1 MRPYAIGSYEAAA
14 LMGVHYTQ
22 PRKMVEKGLLSA
34 HIIVESAY
42 VDSPSR
48 NYAIYNAQECEAN
61 WAEYDAEYKARGGK
75 TQRRPRANLAARPE
89 ALRRL
94 KAQKVHIDF
103 DDAVGISE
111 ASKVL
116 GVHASFVPRL
126 ISSGRVVGRI
136 LWNPR
141 GASSRVYVVSR
152 KSCQANVK
160 TIRAAEAAGTKKG
173 RPRKNGS

>member
-14 LMGVHYTQ
+14 LMGVHFTQ

-42 VDSPSR
+42 TDAPTR

-61 WAEYDAEYKARGGK
+61 WAEYDETFKARGGK
-75 TQRRPRANLAARPE
+75 TERRPRSNLSRRPE

-94 KAQKVHIDF
+94 KAVKQHVNF
-103 DDAVGISE
+103 DDAIGAGE

-116 GVHASFVPRL
+116 GVHVSFVPRL
-126 ISSGRVVGRI
+126 IADGKIVGRVV
-136 LWNPR
+136 WNPR
-141 GASSRVYVVSR
+141 GASSRVYLVSR
-152 KSCQANVK
+152 KSCQQNVK
-160 TIRAAEAAGTKKG
+160 AIRAAEAAGQKRG
-173 RPRKNGS
+173 RPRKKVS

>member
-14 LMGVHYTQ
+14 MMGVHYTQ
-22 PRKMVEKGLLSA
+22 PRKMVEKGILSA
-34 HIIVESAY
+34 HIIVDSAY

-61 WAEYDAEYKARGGK
+61 WAEYDEAYTASGGK
-75 TQRRPRANLAARPE
+75 TERRPRANVAARPE

-94 KAQKVHIDF
+94 KAVQKHIDF
-103 DDAVGISE
+103 EDAIGVCE

-126 ISSGRVVGRI
+126 ISSGKIVGRI
-136 LWNPR
+136 AWNPR
-141 GASSRVYVVSR
+141 GAISRVYIVSR
-152 KSCQANVK
+152 RSCQQNVK
-160 TIRAAEAAGTKKG
+160 AIRAAEAAGTKKG
-173 RPRKNGS
+173 RPRKKVS

>member
-42 VDSPSR
+42 TDAPTR

-61 WAEYDAEYKARGGK
+61 WAEYDEAYKARGGK
-75 TQRRPRANLAARPE
+75 TVRRPRANLAARPE
-89 ALRRL
+89 CLRRL
-94 KAQKVHIDF
+94 KAVKHHIDF
-103 DDAVGISE
+103 DDAIGICE

-116 GVHASFVPRL
+116 SVHASFVPRL
-126 ISSGRVVGRI
+126 VSSGKIVGRI
-136 LWNPR
+136 AWNPR
-141 GASSRVYVVSR
+141 GAGSRVYIVSR
-152 KSCQANVK
+152 KSCQQNAK
-160 TIRAAEAAGTKKG
+160 TVRAAEAAGTKKG
-173 RPRKNGS
+173 RPRKKVS